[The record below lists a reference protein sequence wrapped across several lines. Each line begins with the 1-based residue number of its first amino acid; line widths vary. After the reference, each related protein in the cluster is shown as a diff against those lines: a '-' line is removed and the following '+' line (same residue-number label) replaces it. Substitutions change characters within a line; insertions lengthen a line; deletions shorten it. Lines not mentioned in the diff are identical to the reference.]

1 MRKSLRLMAATSA
14 AALLLTACGGD
25 DDGGGS
31 AAGGSASGG
40 GGGGGS
46 AEPADL
52 TFAIA
57 SAVIGPKEEVAVVAV
72 GQEMGY
78 FEEENLT
85 VDTVNA
91 DGSVA
96 AVQAVAGGN
105 ADITPAD
112 AGSVLAGIQGNVPVT
127 AVGGLVQNW
136 PWRIATLP
144 DSDISS
150 PEDLDGRRI
159 GVISLASGSAPYA
172 RAFVNEADLD
182 PATDVELV
190 PVGVGA
196 QAAAALSGGDVDV
209 LALYTQAYQVIEDS
223 GTKLEYLDNPDIF
236 DGIRSLTYAVGTQAL
251 EENPDVY
258 ERFLRAAYKSL
269 LFSAANPEAAM
280 RMGYDVYPSIL
291 GGADPESRLEADVS
305 ALTAWLET
313 ATPAE
318 GEPAA
323 WDDWGAI
330 SEDEW
335 EKTQEYT
342 AFAGQIQE
350 PLPLERVWNDS
361 LLEAAND
368 FDADAVLQQAADW
381 TP

>member
-1 MRKSLRLMAATSA
+1 MRKTLRLTAATMA
-14 AALLLTACGGD
+14 GALLLAGCGGD
-25 DDGGGS
+25 DEGGGS
-31 AAGGSASGG
+31 GSGG
-40 GGGGGS
+40 GGSDAS
-46 AEPADL
+46 AEL
-52 TFAIA
+52 TFVIP
-57 SAVIGPKEEVAVVAV
+57 SAVTAPKEEVAVVAV

-78 FEEENLT
+78 FEEEGLT

-96 AVQAVAGGN
+96 AVQAIAGGN
-105 ADITPAD
+105 GDITPAD

-144 DSDISS
+144 GSDVTS

-172 RAFVNEADLD
+172 RAFVNDAGLD
-182 PATDVELV
+182 PEGDVELV

-196 QAAAALSGGDVDV
+196 QAAAALTGGDVDA
-209 LALYTQAYQVIEDS
+209 LALYTQAYQIIEDS
-223 GTKLEYLDNPDIF
+223 GTTLEYLDNPDIF
-236 DGIRSLTYAVGTQAL
+236 DGIRSLTYTVAESAI
-251 EENPDVY
+251 EEDPEVY

-280 RMGYDVYPSIL
+280 RMGYEAYPAIL
-291 GGADPESRLEADVS
+291 GGADPESRLDADVS

-318 GEPAA
+318 GEPAD
-323 WDDWGAI
+323 WDNWGEI
-330 SEDEW
+330 TEEEW
-335 EKTQEYT
+335 EKTQDYT
-342 AFAGQIQE
+342 VFAGQIDE
-350 PLPLERVWNDS
+350 PLPLEDVYDDS

-368 FDADAVLQQAADW
+368 FDAEAVLQDAEDW

>member
-1 MRKSLRLMAATSA
+1 MRKSLRLMAAASA
-14 AALLLTACGGD
+14 AALMLTACGSD
-25 DDGGGS
+25 DDGNS
-31 AAGGSASGG
+31 GGSASGG
-40 GGGGGS
+40 DGGS
-46 AEPADL
+46 AAPAEL

-78 FEEENLT
+78 FEEEGLT
-85 VDTVNA
+85 IDTVNA

-112 AGSVLAGIQGNVPVT
+112 AGSVLAGIQGNVPIT

-144 DSDISS
+144 GSDISS
-150 PEDLDGRRI
+150 PEDLEGRRI

-196 QAAAALSGGDVDV
+196 QAAAALTGGDVDV

-223 GTKLEYLDNPDIF
+223 GTALEYLDNPDIF
-236 DGIRSLTYAVGTQAL
+236 DGIRSLTFAVGNRAL

-280 RMGYDVYPSIL
+280 RMGYEVYPSIL
-291 GGADPESRLEADVS
+291 GGAAPESRLDADVS

-318 GEPAA
+318 GEPAD
-323 WDDWGAI
+323 WSDWGAI
-330 SEDEW
+330 SEEQW

-342 AFAGQIQE
+342 QFAGQIQE
-350 PLPLERVWNDS
+350 PLPLDRVWDDS
-361 LLEAAND
+361 LLEGAND
-368 FDADAVLQQAADW
+368 FDAEAVLQQAEDW

>member
-1 MRKSLRLMAATSA
+1 MRKSLRLVAAASA
-14 AALLLTACGGD
+14 AALLLTACGSD
-25 DDGGGS
+25 DDGGS
-31 AAGGSASGG
+31 SDSASGG
-40 GGGGGS
+40 DGGAGAP
-46 AEPADL
+46 AEL

-57 SAVIGPKEEVAVVAV
+57 SAVIGPKEEVAIVAV
-72 GQEMGY
+72 AEEMGY
-78 FEEENLT
+78 FEEEGLT

-112 AGSVLAGIQGNVPVT
+112 AGSILAGIQGNVPIT
-127 AVGGLVQNW
+127 AIGGVVQNW

-150 PEDLDGRRI
+150 PEDLEGRRI

-172 RAFVNEADLD
+172 RAFVNEGGLD

-196 QAAAALSGGDVDV
+196 QAAAALTGGDVDV

-223 GTKLEYLDNPDIF
+223 GTELEYLDNPDIF
-236 DGIRSLTYAVGTQAL
+236 DGIRSLTYAVSTSAL

-258 ERFLRAAYKSL
+258 ERYLRASYKAL

-280 RMGYDVYPSIL
+280 RMGYEVYPSIL
-291 GGADPESRLEADVS
+291 GGADPESRIDADVS
-305 ALTAWLET
+305 SLTAWLET

-318 GEPAA
+318 GEPAD
-323 WDDWGAI
+323 WSDWGAI
-330 SEDEW
+330 SEEEW

-342 AFAGQIQE
+342 VFAGQIQE
-350 PLPLERVWNDS
+350 PLPLDRVWDGS

-368 FDADAVLQQAADW
+368 FDAEAVLQQAADW

>member
-1 MRKSLRLMAATSA
+1 MRKSFRLMAAA
-14 AALLLTACGGD
+14 VAGALVLTACGGG

-31 AAGGSASGG
+31 SGGAAAGAE
-40 GGGGGS
+40 GGS
-46 AEPADL
+46 SGPADL
-52 TFAIA
+52 TFVIA
-57 SAVIGPKEEVAVVAV
+57 SAVIGPKEEVAIVAV

-78 FEEENLT
+78 FEEEELT

-105 ADITPAD
+105 GDVTPAD
-112 AGSVLAGIQGNVPVT
+112 AGSILAGIQGNVPVT

-144 DSDISS
+144 GSDITSGA
-150 PEDLDGRRI
+150 DLEGKKI

-172 RAFVNEADLD
+172 RAFVNDAGLD
-182 PATDVELV
+182 AETDVELL

-196 QAAAALSGGDVDV
+196 QAATALTSGDVDA
-209 LALYTQAYQVIEDS
+209 LALYTQAYQVIEDA
-223 GTKLEYLDNPDIF
+223 GTELEYLENPEIF
-236 DGIRSLTYAVGTQAL
+236 DGIRSLTFAVGNSAL
-251 EENPDVY
+251 EETPDVY
-258 ERFLRAAYKSL
+258 QRFLRAAYKSM

-280 RMGYDVYPSIL
+280 QIGYEVFPAIL
-291 GGADPESRLEADVS
+291 AGEAPEARLASDVS

-318 GEPAA
+318 GEPAD
-323 WDDWGAI
+323 WTDWGAI
-330 SEDEW
+330 SEEEW
-335 EKTQEYT
+335 EKTQAYT
-342 AFAGQIQE
+342 QGAGQIRE
-350 PLPLERVWNDS
+350 PLPLDRVWDDS